1 MGNQSL
7 IKQGRGLARSMYQ
20 SSVHGDGE
28 DDGRDEEE
36 DEEQVDLVLD
46 LWTKVE
52 QICLDIS
59 KQSQATASDSQ
70 LDQVFGLVSQAIEV
84 LLTTPSSQPVNRSA
98 LALVQFAFKQAKLQL
113 VHSQM
118 VDFLLAV
125 VQEEGKKKRL
135 KLKALEALKLAFI
148 TREAMHPTLLYSDTL
163 SRLIRALASVKQY
176 EDGIK
181 LQILDMV
188 NLAVLYDAV
197 DPSKVGNLPILLELV
212 FPNNSTCSIEL
223 KLHIL
228 DVLDDFV
235 RQNAF
240 PSFSA
245 QIVTSLCEQFPA
257 TKSVDLRRL
266 EMDLLRDC
274 LRHSNVDVKVQ
285 QQIVLVLYNT
295 LELSSTTELKLKSLE
310 CFDTLLRM
318 PQCASHHDRIVRTAY
333 EMLDRTSSDTQHLE
347 LQCECLDLL
356 RAILGSN
363 KLVQYRA
370 DAENKYMFILQSK
383 SLALLL
389 LKTRVYNNLLLLF
402 KKKNLCQGFTSDQL
416 PLALCDVL
424 ASTKE
429 RAEQKRSAICVLI
442 AVFKAHCSQFP
453 PIVAKS
459 VCNLLL
465 YSPNAEDL
473 TLMPIC
479 IELLCLLHERELE
492 SAYWLEPNSLL
503 VECLL
508 QRRIE
513 VKDLGE
519 VLAGVDKLTRLGGP
533 RKFVHSLVEA
543 LASSPMNS
551 KQVVQTINML
561 LFTSPQYFTPDLFQL
576 PGFTRVFVC
585 HMDLFILKGEVKDRL
600 WGNAQVP
607 EFVSQFLAWE
617 QCIVSEM
624 DGDTTKVI
632 AKRKQ
637 FVQHCK
643 AVWALTSAA
652 AAAAAGNNH
661 SALRRL
667 PTPLAKLVFKMLI

>member
-28 DDGRDEEE
+28 EDGREGEEE
-36 DEEQVDLVLD
+36 DEEQVDLMLE
-46 LWTKVE
+46 LWTAVE

-59 KQSQATASDSQ
+59 KQSQAQASDAQ

-98 LALVQFAFKQAKLQL
+98 LGLVRFAFRQNKLLL

-125 VQEEGKKKRL
+125 VQEEGKKKRI
-135 KLKALEALKLAFI
+135 KLKALEALSLAFI
-148 TREAMHPTLLYSDTL
+148 TREDLHPTALYSDTL

-176 EDGIK
+176 EDAIK
-181 LQILDMV
+181 LQILDML
-188 NLAVLYDAV
+188 NLAVLHDAV
-197 DPSKVGNLPILLELV
+197 DPGRVGNLNSLLDLV
-212 FPNNSTCSIEL
+212 LPSSTVCTTEL
-223 KLHIL
+223 KLRIL

-240 PSFSA
+240 PLFSA
-245 QIVTSLCEQFPA
+245 QIASTLCEQFPN

-266 EMDLLRDC
+266 EMDLLRDG
-274 LRHSNVDVKVQ
+274 LRHSHLLAPVQ
-285 QQIVLVLYNT
+285 QQIVQVLYNT
-295 LELSSTTELKLKSLE
+295 LELSSTAELKLKSLE

-333 EMLDRTSSDTQHLE
+333 EMLDRTSSDTQLLE

-356 RAILGSN
+356 RAILASN
-363 KLVQYRA
+363 ALTRFRA
-370 DAENKYMFILQSK
+370 DAENRYLAILQSK

-424 ASTKE
+424 GSAKE
-429 RAEQKRSAICVLI
+429 RAEQKRSAVCVLI
-442 AVFKAHCSQFP
+442 ALLKTQSAP
-453 PIVAKS
+453 PRGAYANVAKS
-459 VCNLLL
+459 VCTLLL
-465 YSPNAEDL
+465 SSPNAEDAAL
-473 TLMPIC
+473 TPIC
-479 IELLCLLHERELE
+479 IELLCLVHEREWGPGFW
-492 SAYWLEPNSLL
+492 SEPNLLL

-519 VLAGVDKLTRLGGP
+519 VLAGVDKLTRSDGT
-533 RKFVHSLVEA
+533 RQFVHSLVEA
-543 LASSPMNS
+543 LASLPVS

-561 LFTSPQYFTPDLFQL
+561 LFTSPQYFTPELFQR
-576 PGFTRVFVC
+576 PAFTRVFVC
-585 HMDLFILKGEVKDRL
+585 HMDVFILKGEVKDRL
-600 WGNAQVP
+600 WGSAQVP
-607 EFVSQFLAWE
+607 EAVSRFLAWE
-617 QCIVSEM
+617 QWVVSEM
-624 DGDTTKVI
+624 DGDATKVI

-637 FVQHCK
+637 FAQHCK
-643 AVWALTSAA
+643 AVWTLASAA
-652 AAAAAGNNH
+652 AGDNH
-661 SALRRL
+661 SAARRL
-667 PTPLAKLVFKMLI
+667 PSPLVKLVFRMLV